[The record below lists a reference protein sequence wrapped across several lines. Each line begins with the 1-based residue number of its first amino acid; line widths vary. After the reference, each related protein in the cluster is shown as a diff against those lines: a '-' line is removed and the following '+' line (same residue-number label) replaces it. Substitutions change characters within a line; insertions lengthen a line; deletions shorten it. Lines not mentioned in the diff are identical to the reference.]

1 MKLLVSGI
9 DGQGDMRLISG
20 IIAVEEKGRVARVG
34 KVMQNDYI
42 SSLFSLQH
50 NTTYVYM
57 YT

>member
-1 MKLLVSGI
+1 
-9 DGQGDMRLISG
+9 MRLISG